1 VRNSL
6 TIRRWR
12 IDLYESAI
20 YIQKQPDPKCAE
32 CHGKGDIPH
41 GPGIG
46 PWGEEPDLEPCS
58 CWNPF
63 RSLRIPL
70 RPRTVIN
77 ERYPF

>member
-1 VRNSL
+1 MRNSL

-12 IDLYESAI
+12 IDLYESAV
-20 YIQKQPDPKCAE
+20 YIQKQPDPKCIDCRGE
-32 CHGKGDIPH
+32 GDITR
-41 GPGIG
+41 GAD
-46 PWGEEPDLEPCS
+46 PWGEEPDLQPCD

-63 RSLRIPL
+63 HSLRIPL